1 MDHPVR
7 RRAERL
13 LREMGRQAEGKADH
27 IVEPEA
33 AAERLNMAFDS
44 PLTEEALGRL
54 MESGWSRATWSGP
67 STRRWAPPSAPTGL
81 PRRGSPGPR
90 NCALCRT
97 AHIHPIV

>member
-13 LREMGRQAEGKADH
+13 LREMGRQAEGKADP
-27 IVEPEA
+27 IVEPGA

-54 MESGWSRATWSGP
+54 MDSGHLERTQHPALGTAIGAYRLTEEGVARAKELRAGE
-67 STRRWAPPSAPTGL
+67 
-81 PRRGSPGPR
+81 
-90 NCALCRT
+90 
-97 AHIHPIV
+97 

>member
-13 LREMGRQAEGKADH
+13 LREMGRQAEGKADP
-27 IVEPEA
+27 IVEPGA

-54 MESGWSRATWSGP
+54 MESGHLERTQHPALGTAIGAYRLTEEGVARAKELRAGE
-67 STRRWAPPSAPTGL
+67 
-81 PRRGSPGPR
+81 
-90 NCALCRT
+90 
-97 AHIHPIV
+97 

>member
-13 LREMGRQAEGKADH
+13 LREMGRQAEGKADP

-33 AAERLNMAFDS
+33 AAKKLQMAFDS

-54 MESGWSRATWSGP
+54 VESGHLERTQHPALGTSIGAYRLTEEGVARAKELRAG
-67 STRRWAPPSAPTGL
+67 G
-81 PRRGSPGPR
+81 
-90 NCALCRT
+90 
-97 AHIHPIV
+97 